1 MRRPNHGC
9 ASAATTKT
17 SPEPPETLAPQFDYW
32 APKSRIS
39 AAFTLT
45 KAPKSG
51 SWALMEG
58 VTMTNRK
65 RRSARSGRP
74 PLLSPGRPPVAG
86 RDEQRRF
93 WAAIASGMASE
104 DAAVAAGVPQAIGTR
119 WFRKGG
125 GIPHAIFGR

>member
-9 ASAATTKT
+9 ASAVKTKT

-51 SWALMEG
+51 SWVRPNFRGFDVCAAGEAQKCWGFRGRCRFVVL
-58 VTMTNRK
+58 K
-65 RRSARSGRP
+65 RREALCEP
-74 PLLSPGRPPVAG
+74 WEFDL
-86 RDEQRRF
+86 
-93 WAAIASGMASE
+93 
-104 DAAVAAGVPQAIGTR
+104 
-119 WFRKGG
+119 
-125 GIPHAIFGR
+125 IPW

>member
-9 ASAATTKT
+9 ASAVKTKT

-51 SWALMEG
+51 SW
-58 VTMTNRK
+58 
-65 RRSARSGRP
+65 GRVGDLGTAVVIVAFDQIWRPLGEP
-74 PLLSPGRPPVAG
+74 PLSLVTLFAG
-86 RDEQRRF
+86 
-93 WAAIASGMASE
+93 IASRPLFTT
-104 DAAVAAGVPQAIGTR
+104 DPKT
-119 WFRKGG
+119 
-125 GIPHAIFGR
+125 